1 MSIETLLTVCLSPL
15 LIVSLF
21 RFLLTIHLLLAYE
34 VALGTTTLIR
44 PYLAK
49 TLLGWQPRK
58 PGLVDG
64 LPIYYAAW
72 LAAQHQ

>member
-1 MSIETLLTVCLSPL
+1 MSIETLLTACPFSSFVFCLRVADYT
-15 LIVSLF
+15 LI
-21 RFLLTIHLLLAYE
+21 LAYE

-49 TLLGWQPRK
+49 TLLGWRPSK

-72 LAAQHQ
+72 KASQ

>member
-1 MSIETLLTVCLSPL
+1 MSTPSLPTVCLSDSWQNIANHAFPP
-15 LIVSLF
+15 
-21 RFLLTIHLLLAYE
+21 AYE
-34 VALGTTTLIR
+34 VALGTTTLVR

-49 TLLGWQPRK
+49 TLLGWQPSK

-72 LAAQHQ
+72 KAAQ